1 MEGMPRSLPASQTP
15 LFPLFFRGQK
25 NRKIYP
31 GSKYLHPF
39 YYLLKAFFK
48 KLLQLNA
55 KKPLCKAVFWK
66 RLSEWIYSIIV
77 NPAHAKINYE
87 IFCDKG
93 EKVIRSRV

>member
-48 KLLQLNA
+48 KLPQLNA
-55 KKPLCKAVFWK
+55 KNRSVK
-66 RLSEWIYSIIV
+66 RFFGKGCRNGYIVLLSTL
-77 NPAHAKINYE
+77 HMQ
-87 IFCDKG
+87 
-93 EKVIRSRV
+93 R